1 MCIYFTYRYLYT
13 FCVLLIPTYILK
25 YICIYMKTNMPTYLY
40 LHTLMFVRSVFLF
53 TYINVSE
60 YIHAYIHTHTCVYT
74 YIYICF
80 LIMHY
85 IYIVFTRYYN
95 LHMCIYISKYISMYT
110 Y

>member
-74 YIYICF
+74 YIYAF
-80 LIMHY
+80 
-85 IYIVFTRYYN
+85 
-95 LHMCIYISKYISMYT
+95 
-110 Y
+110 